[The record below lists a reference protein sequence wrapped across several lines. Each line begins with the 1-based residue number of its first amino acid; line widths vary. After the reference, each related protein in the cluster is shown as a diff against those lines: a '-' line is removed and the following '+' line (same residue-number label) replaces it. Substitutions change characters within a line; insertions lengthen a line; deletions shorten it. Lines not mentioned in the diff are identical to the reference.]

1 MRTFA
6 VNLFITVWL
15 ALEKLG
21 INIIPIP
28 STEPDTKTCEAFS
41 LLKTIC
47 TRAER
52 ADLKVW
58 LTGSWAITA
67 RNGGYFK
74 NIRDLDFT
82 MRTGEDEIKFAD
94 LLTSLGLIRTKDS
107 PMGANRFIDE
117 ARGVEVDFGSI
128 IYPGVY
134 HQIPLRDDEFATL
147 DGFSFRVIPAVS
159 HINIYKHILFN
170 KGRSVMQDL
179 TKLKILSLK

>member
-6 VNLFITVWL
+6 VNLFVTLWL
-15 ALEKLG
+15 SLEKFG
-21 INIIPIP
+21 VNIVKIP
-28 STEPDTKTCEAFS
+28 SIKPDAKTLEAFS

-47 TRAER
+47 TQAER
-52 ADLKVW
+52 MNLKVW
-58 LTGSWAITA
+58 LTGSWAITG

-82 MRTGEDEIKFAD
+82 MRTDEIKFAD
-94 LLTSLGLIRTKDS
+94 LLTSLGLVRTKDS

-117 ARGVEVDFGSI
+117 ASGVEVDFGSI

-134 HQIPLRDDEFATL
+134 HQMPLRDDEFATL

-159 HINIYKHILFN
+159 HIDIYKHILFT

>member
-6 VNLFITVWL
+6 VNLFVTLWL
-15 ALEKLG
+15 ILERFEV
-21 INIIPIP
+21 NIVKIP
-28 STEPDTKTCEAFS
+28 SIKPDAKTLEAFG
-41 LLKTIC
+41 LLKTVC
-47 TRAER
+47 TQAER

-67 RNGGYFK
+67 WNGGYFK

-94 LLTSLGLIRTKDS
+94 LLTSLGLIKTKDS

-117 ARGVEVDFGSI
+117 ARGVAVDFGSI
-128 IYPGVY
+128 TYPGVY
-134 HQIPLRDDEFATL
+134 YQMPLRNDEVVTL